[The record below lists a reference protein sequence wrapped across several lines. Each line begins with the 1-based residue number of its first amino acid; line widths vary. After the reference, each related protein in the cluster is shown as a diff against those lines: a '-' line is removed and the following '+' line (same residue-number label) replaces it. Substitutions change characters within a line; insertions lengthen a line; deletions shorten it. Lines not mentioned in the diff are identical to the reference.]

1 MKPVIEHDQSQDM
14 TSARDPDH
22 QRLRLQG
29 PRLDILDRLAS
40 RTLTRVIITKRGKI
54 VGVLLPPD
62 HESDAVKQLHGFM
75 RGSVIV
81 PEGLDLTALI
91 ADEVF
96 SAEDGV
102 LHA

>member
-62 HESDAVKQLHGFM
+62 HEPDAVKQLHGFM

-81 PEGLDLTALI
+81 PEGLDLTAPI

>member
-1 MKPVIEHDQSQDM
+1 MPETQTI
-14 TSARDPDH
+14 SASDFKARC
-22 QRLRLQG
+22 LE
-29 PRLDILDRLAS
+29 IFDRLAS
-40 RTLTRVIITKRGKI
+40 RTLTRVTITKRRKV

-62 HESDAVKQLHGFM
+62 HAPDAVKQLHGFM

-81 PEGLDLTALI
+81 PEGLDLTAPI
-91 ADEVF
+91 ADQPF

>member
-1 MKPVIEHDQSQDM
+1 MPETQTI
-14 TSARDPDH
+14 SASDFKARC
-22 QRLRLQG
+22 LE
-29 PRLDILDRLAS
+29 IFDRLAS
-40 RTLTRVIITKRGKI
+40 RTLTRVTITKRGKV

-62 HESDAVKQLHGFM
+62 HEPDAVKQLRGFM

-81 PEGLDLTALI
+81 PERLDLTAPM
-91 ADEVF
+91 ADEAF